1 MLDHDL
7 GKPSSPEA
15 FNLFDRKFLVA
26 YRKFLVAYQH
36 RCHRVPRPPSG
47 STPYPAFRP
56 DISSIRRGRAACA
69 SGPESKGVPQATR
82 LVTQSVSLFGDAI
95 ANGEHLD
102 LLNPR
107 RRAEFDD
114 VALMRFHQR
123 SGDR

>member
-7 GKPSSPEA
+7 GKPASPEA

-26 YRKFLVAYQH
+26 YQH
-36 RCHRVPRPPSG
+36 RCHRVPHPPLWLNPLSGFSPRHIKHSARTRCMCLRPREQG
-47 STPYPAFRP
+47 
-56 DISSIRRGRAACA
+56 GA
-69 SGPESKGVPQATR
+69 SGDEVGY
-82 LVTQSVSLFGDAI
+82 SVGLAIGDAI

-102 LLNPR
+102 LLDPR